1 MTSTAA
7 STTRLPLSGNAALAA
22 GALIQVVVGLEF
34 LLAGVSKLLDAD
46 FAEHF
51 ATFVAASPGSHVGP
65 LSPILQGLVL
75 PHAWFAARLTTFA
88 EIGAGLV
95 LSLSSVEV
103 ARRRFSGRI
112 GAQHAYEPA
121 VALLSAAAALTA
133 AALSAG
139 IYLVEGGGLPTVA
152 ADNAFGSPIA
162 VEFLLAS
169 LGLGIA
175 WLELGRFRALRA
187 RRREGVGQRRA
198 PRVRRTYRFSFGQP
212 RRTSLSAS

>member
-1 MTSTAA
+1 M
-7 STTRLPLSGNAALAA
+7 
-22 GALIQVVVGLEF
+22 
-34 LLAGVSKLLDAD
+34 
-46 FAEHF
+46 
-51 ATFVAASPGSHVGP
+51 
-65 LSPILQGLVL
+65 QGLVL
-75 PHAWFAARLTTFA
+75 PHATLAARLTTFA

-112 GAQHAYEPA
+112 GARHAYEPA

-133 AALSAG
+133 TALSAG

-162 VEFLLAS
+162 VEFLLVS

-198 PRVRRTYRFSFGQP
+198 PRVRPYLP
-212 RRTSLSAS
+212 L